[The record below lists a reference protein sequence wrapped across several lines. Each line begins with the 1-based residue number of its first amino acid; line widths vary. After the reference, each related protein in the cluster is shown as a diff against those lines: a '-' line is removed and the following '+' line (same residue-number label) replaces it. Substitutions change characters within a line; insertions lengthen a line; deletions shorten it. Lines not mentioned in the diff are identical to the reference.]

1 MKSILIDLN
10 LFQELSD
17 KLLEEISQN
26 GKTYSAVLCPLRG
39 GFYLSYF
46 MSKHLGIPMEYI
58 QISSYDKTE
67 RKEFSVGI
75 RSDLGEDLL
84 LLCDDIYDSGR
95 TIKMIHSL
103 YPRVNFDAA
112 CLVSKVHDAPV
123 YFGMH
128 VSPDVWVNFF
138 WEIM

>member
-1 MKSILIDLN
+1 MKSILVDVN
-10 LFQELSD
+10 LFQELAY
-17 KLLEEISQN
+17 KLLEDIRQN
-26 GKTYSAVLCPLRG
+26 NKAYRAVLCPLRG

-58 QISSYDKTE
+58 QISSYEESE

-75 RSDLGEDLL
+75 RSDLEKDLF

-95 TIKMIHSL
+95 TIRMIHSL
-103 YPRVNFDAA
+103 YPHVSFDTV
-112 CLVSKVHDAPV
+112 CLVAKVLDAPV
-123 YFGMH
+123 YYGMH

>member
-1 MKSILIDLN
+1 MKSILVDLK
-10 LFQELSD
+10 LFQDLSY
-17 KLLEEISQN
+17 KLLEVIRN
-26 GKTYSAVLCPLRG
+26 NNKDYRAVLCPLRG

-58 QISSYDKTE
+58 QISSYEKSE

-75 RSDLGEDLL
+75 RSDLGEDLF

-95 TIKMIHSL
+95 TIRIIHSL
-103 YPRVNFDAA
+103 YPRVSFDTA
-112 CLVSKVHDAPV
+112 CLVTKVPDAPV
-123 YFGMH
+123 YYGMQ

>member
-1 MKSILIDLN
+1 MKSILVDLN
-10 LFQELSD
+10 LFQELSN
-17 KLLEEISQN
+17 KLLEEIRQN
-26 GKTYSAVLCPLRG
+26 SRTYSAVLCPLRG

-46 MSKHLGIPMEYI
+46 MSKHLSVPMEYI

-75 RSDLGEDLL
+75 RSDLRENLL

-103 YPRVNFDAA
+103 YPHVNFDIA
-112 CLVSKVHDAPV
+112 CLVTKAKDAPV
-123 YFGMH
+123 YSGMY
-128 VSPDVWVNFF
+128 VPADFWVNFF

>member
-1 MKSILIDLN
+1 MKSILIDLD
-10 LFQELSD
+10 LFQELSS
-17 KLLEEISQN
+17 KLLEEIRQN
-26 GKTYSAVLCPLRG
+26 GKTYRAVLCPLRG

-58 QISSYDKTE
+58 RISSYDKTE

-75 RSDLGEDLL
+75 RSDLGEYLL

-103 YPRVNFDAA
+103 YPRVSFDAA
-112 CLVSKVHDAPV
+112 CLVSKVQDAPV

-128 VSPDVWVNFF
+128 VSQDVWVHFF
-138 WEIM
+138 WETM